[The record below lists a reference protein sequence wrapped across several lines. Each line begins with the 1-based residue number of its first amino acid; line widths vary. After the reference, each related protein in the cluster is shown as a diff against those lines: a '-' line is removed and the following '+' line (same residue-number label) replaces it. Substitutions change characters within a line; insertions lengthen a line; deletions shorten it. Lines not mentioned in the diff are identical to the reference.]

1 MGLFHH
7 LPESLDDV
15 PNIYKAGGVGLIALT
30 GYTVIKQMLYYI
42 HASKINNLRQD
53 FIQKNKKHKEDF
65 AIDVKQNPVMVLFYL
80 IIIQIIIDNVGNREN
95 NLDQGPEIGF
105 LLPKPKS

>member
-15 PNIYKAGGVGLIALT
+15 PNIYKAGGVGVIALT
-30 GYTVIKQMLYYI
+30 GYTVIKQMLYYF

-65 AIDVKQNPVMVLFYL
+65 ATDIKQNPVMVL
-80 IIIQIIIDNVGNREN
+80 IIN
-95 NLDQGPEIGF
+95 
-105 LLPKPKS
+105 SC